1 MKKSTK
7 TKRIKVKAD
16 LNQLSEPS
24 DENSVEKDKEKEKE
38 NETTPEKE
46 SSPKNVYRCPKCFSI
61 PFINVKDNENKVV
74 IDCLNGHHVEMLFSE
89 YMTSEFQKMYQ
100 NLNAPNVEEIKV

>member
-46 SSPKNVYRCPKCFSI
+46 SLMSKIMK
-61 PFINVKDNENKVV
+61 
-74 IDCLNGHHVEMLFSE
+74 
-89 YMTSEFQKMYQ
+89 
-100 NLNAPNVEEIKV
+100 IK

>member
-46 SSPKNVYRCPKCFSI
+46 SSPKKCLS
-61 PFINVKDNENKVV
+61 
-74 IDCLNGHHVEMLFSE
+74 LS
-89 YMTSEFQKMYQ
+89 
-100 NLNAPNVEEIKV
+100 